1 LEVQVKGIRKYF
13 GPVKANDGITLSVP
27 AGTIQGVLGENGAGK
42 STLMK
47 ILSGFQPADSGEII
61 LDGKPVTLRSPAD
74 AIRQGVGMLHQD
86 PLDFPPMRVVDN
98 LLIGAPGRLI
108 PKRAEAVKAIAELA
122 GPLGLTLDL
131 KADVGSLT
139 VGERQQLE
147 LLRLLWLG
155 ARVLILDEPTTGI
168 SATQREQLFGTL
180 RRLAEQGKT
189 VLFVSHKLEE
199 VQELC
204 TRVAV
209 LRQGRLIGEALPP
222 FRVDRLV
229 SMMFER
235 EVTPGERVCCATSD
249 SLFRLTTVSAERG
262 RIKLD
267 PVSLDV
273 RRGETI
279 GLAGMEGSG
288 QAVFLRACAGL
299 IPTTG
304 GRIQLQGLD
313 LAGRNYHHFKRKG
326 VAYVPAAR
334 LEEGLIPG
342 LTITEHIL
350 LTRRKPGFFIDRESG
365 RRLATERIA
374 EYNIKG
380 TPASPVEALSGGNQ
394 QRALLALVRPGAK
407 VMLLEQPTR
416 GLDIESV
423 IYLWTKLKERCNQG
437 GAIIFTS
444 ADLDELLRYSDR
456 ILVFFAGRV
465 SGPFDAA
472 ATTVDQLGYL
482 IGGRDISEA
491 VSEDG
496 EEGAGVMGAGTGGG
510 WSSGAAAAGLVR
522 EPAGGPGEAP
532 DYEPIEAPGESGGNE
547 AGDAS
552 GRNGGSHA

>member
-1 LEVQVKGIRKYF
+1 LEVQVRDIRKHF
-13 GPVKANDGITLSVP
+13 GPVKANDGITLTVP

-47 ILSGFQPADSGEII
+47 ILSGFQAADAGQIL
-61 LDGKPVTLRSPAD
+61 LDGQVVAMRSPAD
-74 AIRQGVGMLHQD
+74 AIRHGVGMLHQD

-108 PKRAEAVKAIAELA
+108 PKRTEAARAITELA
-122 GPLGLTLDL
+122 RSLALSLDL
-131 KADVGSLT
+131 RAEVGSFT

-168 SATQREQLFGTL
+168 SATQREQLFDTL
-180 RRLAEQGKT
+180 RRLAAQGKT

-209 LRQGRLIGEALPP
+209 LRHGRLIGEALPP
-222 FRVDRLV
+222 FQVDRLV

-235 EVTPGERVCCATSD
+235 EVSVGERMVCPPGD
-249 SLFRLTTVSAERG
+249 ILFGLAGMSAEHG
-262 RIKLD
+262 RIRLD
-267 PVSLDV
+267 PVGLEV

-288 QAVFLRACAGL
+288 QGVFLEACAGL
-299 IPTTG
+299 VPSTG
-304 GRIQLQGLD
+304 GRIYLEEAD
-313 LAGRNYHHFKRKG
+313 LTGKNYHHFKKKG
-326 VAYVPAAR
+326 IAYVPASR

-342 LTITEHIL
+342 LSLTDHFL
-350 LTRRKPGFFIDRESG
+350 LTQRKPGLFIDRESG
-365 RRLATERIA
+365 RRLAKERIA

-380 TPASPVEALSGGNQ
+380 TPASPVESLSGGNQ

-423 IYLWTKLKERCNQG
+423 VYLWSKLKERCNR
-437 GAIIFTS
+437 GASIIFTS
-444 ADLDELLRYSDR
+444 SDLDELLRYSDR

-465 SGPFDAA
+465 TGPLDATE
-472 ATTVDQLGYL
+472 TTAEQLGYL
-482 IGGRDISEA
+482 IGGHDQT
-491 VSEDG
+491 
-496 EEGAGVMGAGTGGG
+496 AGRPQAP
-510 WSSGAAAAGLVR
+510 SSGDRLG
-522 EPAGGPGEAP
+522 
-532 DYEPIEAPGESGGNE
+532 
-547 AGDAS
+547 
-552 GRNGGSHA
+552 

>member
-1 LEVQVKGIRKYF
+1 MEVHVRDIRKYF

-47 ILSGFQPADSGEII
+47 ILSGFQSADSGEIL
-61 LDGKPVTLRSPAD
+61 LDGKPVRLHSPAD
-74 AIRQGVGMLHQD
+74 AIRHGVGMLHQD

-108 PKRAEAVKAIAELA
+108 PRRAEAAKAIADLA
-122 GPLGLTLDL
+122 GPLGLTIDL
-131 KADVGSLT
+131 KAEVGSLT

-168 SATQREQLFGTL
+168 SATQRDQLFGTL
-180 RRLAEQGKT
+180 RRLAAQGKT

-222 FRVDRLV
+222 FQVDRLV

-235 EVTPGERVCCATSD
+235 EVSPGERVSCATGD
-249 SLFRLTTVSAERG
+249 DLFRITGMSAEKG

-267 PVSLDV
+267 PVDLDV

-299 IPTTG
+299 VPTTG
-304 GRIQLQGLD
+304 GRIRLEDTD
-313 LAGRNYHHFKRKG
+313 LAGKNYHHFKRKG
-326 VAYVPAAR
+326 IAYVPAAR

-342 LTITEHIL
+342 LSITEHVL
-350 LTRRKPGFFIDRESG
+350 LTQRKPGVFIDRESG
-365 RRLATERIA
+365 RKLAKERIT

-380 TPASPVEALSGGNQ
+380 TPASPVESLSGGNQ
-394 QRALLALVRPGAK
+394 QRALLALVRPGSK

-437 GAIIFTS
+437 GAVIFTS
-444 ADLDELLRYSDR
+444 SDLDELLRYSDR

-465 SGPFDAA
+465 SGPLEAA
-472 ATTVDQLGYL
+472 DTTVDQLGHL
-482 IGGRDISEA
+482 IGGRDMDGGA
-491 VSEDG
+491 V
-496 EEGAGVMGAGTGGG
+496 
-510 WSSGAAAAGLVR
+510 
-522 EPAGGPGEAP
+522 
-532 DYEPIEAPGESGGNE
+532 
-547 AGDAS
+547 
-552 GRNGGSHA
+552 

>member
-1 LEVQVKGIRKYF
+1 MEVQVKDIRKHF
-13 GPVKANDGITLSVP
+13 GPVKANDGISLSVP
-27 AGTIQGVLGENGAGK
+27 AGTIMGVLGENGAGK

-61 LDGKPVTLRSPAD
+61 LDGKAVTLRSPAD

-86 PLDFPPMRVVDN
+86 PLDFPPMRVIDD

-108 PKRAEAVKAIAELA
+108 PRRGDAAQAVAELA

-131 KADVGSLT
+131 KTEVGSLT

-168 SATQREQLFGTL
+168 SAVQRDQLFGTL

-209 LRQGRLIGEALPP
+209 LRQGRLIGEAHPP

-229 SMMFER
+229 AMMFER
-235 EVTPGERVCCATSD
+235 EVTPGARVSCTTD
-249 SLFRLTTVSAERG
+249 DTLFRIKNMSAEQG

-267 PVSLDV
+267 PFTIDV
-273 RRGETI
+273 HRGETI

-299 IPTTG
+299 VPTTG
-304 GRIQLQGLD
+304 GGVELD
-313 LAGRNYHHFKRKG
+313 GIDLSGKSYHHFKRRG

-342 LTITEHIL
+342 LTITEHVL
-350 LTRRKPGFFIDRESG
+350 LAQKKPGFFIDRESG
-365 RRLATERIA
+365 RRLAKERIA

-380 TPASPVEALSGGNQ
+380 IPASPVESLSGGNQ

-437 GAIIFTS
+437 GAIVFTS
-444 ADLDELLRYSDR
+444 SDLDELLRYSDR
-456 ILVFFAGRV
+456 ILVFFAGKV
-465 SGPFDAA
+465 SGPLDAA
-472 ATTVDQLGYL
+472 TTTVDQLGYL
-482 IGGRDISEA
+482 IGGRDISDPR
-491 VSEDG
+491 S
-496 EEGAGVMGAGTGGG
+496 EGATP
-510 WSSGAAAAGLVR
+510 AAAAATA
-522 EPAGGPGEAP
+522 AGGPDG
-532 DYEPIEAPGESGGNE
+532 
-547 AGDAS
+547 
-552 GRNGGSHA
+552 

>member
-1 LEVQVKGIRKYF
+1 MEVQVRDIRKHF

-27 AGTIQGVLGENGAGK
+27 AGTIQGILGENGAGK

-47 ILSGFQPADSGEII
+47 ILSGFQPADGGEIV
-61 LDGKPVTLRSPAD
+61 LDGKVVAMRSPAD
-74 AIRQGVGMLHQD
+74 AIHHGVGMLHQD

-108 PKRAEAVKAIAELA
+108 PRRAEAAKAVAELA
-122 GPLGLTLDL
+122 GALGLSIDL
-131 KADVGSLT
+131 KADVESLT

-168 SATQREQLFGTL
+168 SATQREQLFDTL
-180 RRLAEQGKT
+180 RRLAAQGKT

-199 VQELC
+199 VQDLC

-222 FRVDRLV
+222 FQVDRLV

-235 EVTPGERVCCATSD
+235 EVSPGERMSCAPGD
-249 SLFRLTTVSAERG
+249 SLFRVAGLSAEHG
-262 RIKLD
+262 RIRLD
-267 PVSLDV
+267 GVDLDV

-288 QAVFLRACAGL
+288 QSVFLRACAGL

-304 GRIQLQGLD
+304 GRVYLEDAD
-313 LAGRNYHHFKRKG
+313 LAGKNYHHFKKRG
-326 VAYVPAAR
+326 IAYVPASR

-342 LTITEHIL
+342 LSLTDHFL
-350 LTRRKPGFFIDRESG
+350 LTQRKPGLFIDRESG
-365 RRLATERIA
+365 RRLAKERIA

-380 TPASPVEALSGGNQ
+380 TPASPVESLSGGNQ
-394 QRALLALVRPGAK
+394 QRALLALVRPSSK

-444 ADLDELLRYSDR
+444 SDLDELLRYSDR
-456 ILVFFAGRV
+456 ILVFFAGKV
-465 SGPFDAA
+465 SGPLQS
-472 ATTVDQLGYL
+472 TSTSVEQLGHL
-482 IGGRDISEA
+482 IGGRD
-491 VSEDG
+491 V
-496 EEGAGVMGAGTGGG
+496 GGG
-510 WSSGAAAAGLVR
+510 EV
-522 EPAGGPGEAP
+522 GGP
-532 DYEPIEAPGESGGNE
+532 DV
-547 AGDAS
+547 
-552 GRNGGSHA
+552 

>member
-1 LEVQVKGIRKYF
+1 VEVQVRDIRKHF

-27 AGTIQGVLGENGAGK
+27 AGTIQGILGENGAGK

-47 ILSGFQPADSGEII
+47 ILSGFQPADSGEIV
-61 LDGKPVTLRSPAD
+61 LDGKVVAVRSPAD
-74 AIRQGVGMLHQD
+74 AIHHGVGMLHQD

-108 PKRAEAVKAIAELA
+108 PRRAEAARAVAELA
-122 GPLGLTLDL
+122 GSLGLTIDL
-131 KADVGSLT
+131 KADVESLT

-168 SATQREQLFGTL
+168 SATQREQLFDTL
-180 RRLAEQGKT
+180 RRLAAQGKT

-199 VQELC
+199 VQDLC

-222 FRVDRLV
+222 FQVDRLV

-235 EVTPGERVCCATSD
+235 EVSPGERVSCTPGD
-249 SLFRLTTVSAERG
+249 SLFRLAGMSAEHG
-262 RIKLD
+262 RIKLAAID
-267 PVSLDV
+267 LDV

-288 QAVFLRACAGL
+288 QSVFLRACAGL

-304 GRIQLQGLD
+304 GRIHLDGTD
-313 LAGRNYHHFKRKG
+313 LAGKNYHQFKRKG
-326 VAYVPAAR
+326 IAYVPASR

-342 LTITEHIL
+342 LSLTDHFL
-350 LTRRKPGFFIDRESG
+350 LTQRKPGLFIDRESG
-365 RRLATERIA
+365 RRLAKERIA

-380 TPASPVEALSGGNQ
+380 TPASPVESLSGGNQ

-407 VMLLEQPTR
+407 AMLLEQPTR

-423 IYLWTKLKERCNQG
+423 IYLWTKLKERCNSG

-444 ADLDELLRYSDR
+444 SDLDELLRYSDR

-465 SGPFDAA
+465 SGPLDAA
-472 ATTVDQLGYL
+472 NTSVDQLGHL
-482 IGGRDISEA
+482 IGGRD
-491 VSEDG
+491 V
-496 EEGAGVMGAGTGGG
+496 GGG
-510 WSSGAAAAGLVR
+510 
-522 EPAGGPGEAP
+522 EIGGP
-532 DYEPIEAPGESGGNE
+532 DV
-547 AGDAS
+547 
-552 GRNGGSHA
+552 

>member
-1 LEVQVKGIRKYF
+1 MEVQVRNIHKHF
-13 GPVKANDGITLSVP
+13 GPVRANDGVTLSVP

-47 ILSGFQPADSGEII
+47 ILSGFQPADSGEIL

-74 AIRQGVGMLHQD
+74 AIRHGVGMLHQD

-108 PKRAEAVKAIAELA
+108 PRRAEAAKAIADLA
-122 GPLGLTLDL
+122 GPLGLTVDL
-131 KADVGSLT
+131 KAEVGSLT

-168 SATQREQLFGTL
+168 SAAQRDQLFGTL

-199 VQELC
+199 VQDLC

-222 FRVDRLV
+222 FKVDRLV
-229 SMMFER
+229 AMMFER
-235 EVTPGERVCCATSD
+235 EVSPGERVSCVSAGD
-249 SLFRLTTVSAERG
+249 LFRLTGMSAEKG

-267 PVSLDV
+267 PVDLDI

-288 QAVFLRACAGL
+288 QAVFLQACAGL
-299 IPTTG
+299 VPTTG
-304 GRIQLQGLD
+304 GRIRLEQQD
-313 LAGRNYHHFKRKG
+313 LAGKTYHQFKRRG
-326 VAYVPAAR
+326 MAYVPAAR
-334 LEEGLIPG
+334 LEDGLIPG
-342 LTITEHIL
+342 LSITEHVL
-350 LTRRKPGFFIDRESG
+350 LTQRKPGLFIDRESG
-365 RRLATERIA
+365 RKLAQERIA

-407 VMLLEQPTR
+407 VLLLEQPTR

-437 GAIIFTS
+437 GAIVFTS
-444 ADLDELLRYSDR
+444 PDLDELLRYSDR
-456 ILVFFAGRV
+456 ILVFFSGRV
-465 SGPFDAA
+465 TGPLDATS
-472 ATTVDQLGYL
+472 TTVDQLGYL
-482 IGGRDISEA
+482 IGGRDISGDSVA
-491 VSEDG
+491 P
-496 EEGAGVMGAGTGGG
+496 GAAGGSAPGGPGGGRSGTTGGDTG
-510 WSSGAAAAGLVR
+510 GAQA
-522 EPAGGPGEAP
+522 AGGP
-532 DYEPIEAPGESGGNE
+532 
-547 AGDAS
+547 
-552 GRNGGSHA
+552 HA

>member
-1 LEVQVKGIRKYF
+1 MEVQVKQIRKHF

-27 AGTIQGVLGENGAGK
+27 AGAIVGILGENGAGK

-47 ILSGFQPADSGEII
+47 ILSGFQPADSGEIL
-61 LDGKPVTLRSPAD
+61 LDGKAVTLRSPAD
-74 AIRQGVGMLHQD
+74 AIRHGVGMLHQD

-108 PKRAEAVKAIAELA
+108 PRRGDAAQAVADLA

-131 KADVGSLT
+131 KAEVGSLT

-222 FRVDRLV
+222 FRVDKLV

-235 EVTPGERVCCATSD
+235 EVTPGERLSCATGD
-249 SLFRLTTVSAERG
+249 TLFRLTDVSAEQG

-267 PVSLDV
+267 PFSMDIH
-273 RRGETI
+273 RGETI

-288 QAVFLRACAGL
+288 QAVFLRSCAGL
-299 IPTTG
+299 VATTG
-304 GRIQLQGLD
+304 GRIQLEDVD
-313 LAGRNYHHFKRKG
+313 LTGKNYHHFKKKG

-342 LTITEHIL
+342 LSITEHVL
-350 LTRRKPGFFIDRESG
+350 LTQHKPGFFIDRESG
-365 RRLATERIA
+365 RKLAQQRIGD
-374 EYNIKG
+374 YNIKG
-380 TPASPVEALSGGNQ
+380 TPASPVESLSGGNQ
-394 QRALLALVRPGAK
+394 QRTLLALVRPGAK

-423 IYLWTKLKERCNQG
+423 IYLWTKLKERCNDG
-437 GAIIFTS
+437 GSIVFTS
-444 ADLDELLRYSDR
+444 SDLDELLRYSDR
-456 ILVFFAGRV
+456 ILVFFAGKV
-465 SGPFDAA
+465 SGPLDAKT
-472 ATTVDQLGYL
+472 TTVDQLGYL
-482 IGGRDISEA
+482 IGGRDIS
-491 VSEDG
+491 
-496 EEGAGVMGAGTGGG
+496 GTGIFDETDPVQEGG
-510 WSSGAAAAGLVR
+510 LDG
-522 EPAGGPGEAP
+522 
-532 DYEPIEAPGESGGNE
+532 
-547 AGDAS
+547 
-552 GRNGGSHA
+552 

>member
-1 LEVQVKGIRKYF
+1 V
-13 GPVKANDGITLSVP
+13 A
-27 AGTIQGVLGENGAGK
+27 
-42 STLMK
+42 
-47 ILSGFQPADSGEII
+47 
-61 LDGKPVTLRSPAD
+61 LRSPAD
-74 AIRQGVGMLHQD
+74 AIRHGVGMLHQD

-108 PKRAEAVKAIAELA
+108 PRRPEAAKAIADLA
-122 GPLGLTLDL
+122 GPLGLTIDL
-131 KADVGSLT
+131 KAEVGSLT

-168 SATQREQLFGTL
+168 SATQRDQLFGTL
-180 RRLAEQGKT
+180 RRLAEQGRT

-199 VQELC
+199 IQELC

-222 FRVDRLV
+222 FQVDRLV

-235 EVTPGERVCCATSD
+235 EVSPGERVSCVAD
-249 SLFRLTTVSAERG
+249 GNLFRLIGMSAEKG

-267 PVSLDV
+267 PVDLDI

-288 QAVFLRACAGL
+288 QAIFLRACAGL
-299 IPTTG
+299 VPTTG
-304 GRIQLQGLD
+304 GRIRLEDAD
-313 LAGRNYHHFKRKG
+313 LAGKNYHHFKRKG
-326 VAYVPAAR
+326 IAYVPASR

-342 LTITEHIL
+342 LSITEHVL
-350 LTRRKPGFFIDRESG
+350 LTQRRPGVFIDRESG
-365 RRLATERIA
+365 RRLARERIA

-380 TPASPVEALSGGNQ
+380 TPASPVESLSGGNQ

-437 GAIIFTS
+437 GAVVFTS
-444 ADLDELLRYSDR
+444 SDLDELLRYSDR

-465 SGPFDAA
+465 TGPLDATS
-472 ATTVDQLGYL
+472 TTVDQLGHL
-482 IGGRDISEA
+482 IGGRDIS
-491 VSEDG
+491 
-496 EEGAGVMGAGTGGG
+496 GAGPADAHADSAGVAAGGG
-510 WSSGAAAAGLVR
+510 LAAAAAG
-522 EPAGGPGEAP
+522 AGGV
-532 DYEPIEAPGESGGNE
+532 
-547 AGDAS
+547 
-552 GRNGGSHA
+552 GSHV